1 MIDPARALSL
11 CHPIATFF
19 ITLLLASPALRLRPR
34 RRRRSPRCLLPPPSC
49 AFLCSVAKQIANSFT
64 EIFGLLIT
72 FFFAVVVVVV
82 VVGLCGCSSCGL
94 QQRLNS
100 NKSLLHY
107 SRWCVVICGGGGDSS
122 RRGSEFVDFK
132 RIFVVGGGV
141 REEEEEDQ
149 RRQQRTTT
157 VSSSK
162 LQQLWRKFQ

>member
-1 MIDPARALSL
+1 
-11 CHPIATFF
+11 
-19 ITLLLASPALRLRPR
+19 
-34 RRRRSPRCLLPPPSC
+34 
-49 AFLCSVAKQIANSFT
+49 LCSVAKQIANSFT

-82 VVGLCGCSSCGL
+82 VVGLCGCSSCSL

-107 SRWCVVICGGGGDSS
+107 SRWCVVICEGGGDSS

-141 REEEEEDQ
+141 REEEEEEEDQ